1 MSIPYDLTIAYKTIN
16 SLKLTDL
23 NNSSLKMFVSLL
35 NASIPDN
42 TASMHF
48 SAYML
53 VRGMF
58 RANPDAYKSYI
69 DSTPEYAPLV
79 LWTDYSNILIHFKI
93 QENVYLGWDS
103 KKNRY
108 CAHFFTKPKSEKPIL
123 DNPFAKSPAS
133 ESKLTSD
140 FNFECKTQ
148 STNEEMYKKFSF
160 GNKLSKVSDLD
171 NNDVYANMMQRISKI
186 NPNNTEKK

>member
-1 MSIPYDLTIAYKTIN
+1 MSIPYDLTIAYNTIN

-23 NNSSLKMFVSLL
+23 NNSSLKMFVSIL

-58 RANPDAYKSYI
+58 RANPNAFKTYI
-69 DSTPEYAPLV
+69 NSTPDYSPLV
-79 LWTDYSNILIHFKI
+79 LWTDYSNILKHFKI
-93 QENVYLGWDS
+93 QEDVYLGWDS

-108 CAHFFTKPKSEKPIL
+108 CAHFFTKPKINNTDI
-123 DNPFAKSPAS
+123 DNPFAK
-133 ESKLTSD
+133 
-140 FNFECKTQ
+140 KTEP
-148 STNEEMYKKFSF
+148 SNEEMY
-160 GNKLSKVSDLD
+160 NKYTINNPFTKVSDLD
-171 NNDVYANMMQRISKI
+171 SNDVYTNMMQRISKI
-186 NPNNTEKK
+186 NPNNVQKN